1 MKFGRNLAFA
11 LHTLFHRESAAKRSF
26 PHERETQ
33 LYAKTKTNF
42 SRNMRCTVFY
52 DFDRRL
58 EQPARARRR

>member
-1 MKFGRNLAFA
+1 MKFEINLAVA
-11 LHTLFHRESAAKRSF
+11 LHTLFHRESAAKSSF
-26 PHERETQ
+26 PHERETR

-52 DFDRRL
+52 DFDGQL